1 MASGAREKT
10 VVWNYSCIKVDVDL
24 GGTTGHV
31 IDRGRAISDLGGRIP
46 FLGDGGPKSAWS
58 QRQYS
63 LFGYFD
69 LGQWIKQNT
78 VISPDFSFPVGI
90 YQVMGVVPH
99 VR

>member
-46 FLGDGGPKSAWS
+46 FLGDRRP
-58 QRQYS
+58 
-63 LFGYFD
+63 
-69 LGQWIKQNT
+69 
-78 VISPDFSFPVGI
+78 PDPNVNI
-90 YQVMGVVPH
+90 PCLAILT
-99 VR
+99 

>member
-10 VVWNYSCIKVDVDL
+10 VVWNYSFINVDVDL

-31 IDRGRAISDLGGRIP
+31 IDRGRAISDLGGRIL
-46 FLGDGGPKSAWS
+46 FLGDGRPTSAWS

-69 LGQWIKQNT
+69 LG
-78 VISPDFSFPVGI
+78 
-90 YQVMGVVPH
+90 
-99 VR
+99 